1 MVLTHWISM
10 PRGSVALRQRM
21 MPARMRLLQL
31 GCEYMM
37 ILKKEKLIVTIP
49 RPPPPHPR
57 RKENPPTKFWRE
69 KEHFFKFGR

>member
-1 MVLTHWISM
+1 MVLTHWISI

-37 ILKKEKLIVTIP
+37 IL
-49 RPPPPHPR
+49 
-57 RKENPPTKFWRE
+57 
-69 KEHFFKFGR
+69 